1 MCEDRQVTHVQVQE
15 QPLVPPAAAS
25 QLSLAALALRAGD
38 AADVAGGRTDALV
51 FVTAGGGTLELD
63 GAEHALALGS
73 GALVRPDE
81 TARLTAGAG
90 GLGAVVARVA
100 PGEHRHAPMGDRAVA
115 VALEAVE
122 SGPATGSRSFQI
134 LFGPHNGCLF
144 ATLFVGYI
152 PPGAAKLHYHLYD
165 EIVMVVDGDGR
176 LHLGGEQTPLRAGT
190 AFRLRPLERH
200 IVENSSS
207 DRELVVLG
215 VFTPA
220 GSPSA
225 AYLAG

>member
-1 MCEDRQVTHVQVQE
+1 VTHVQVEE
-15 QPLVPPAAAS
+15 QPLVPPAGAS
-25 QLSLAALALRAGD
+25 QLSLSALALGGGD
-38 AADVAGGRTDALV
+38 ATEVAGGRAEALV
-51 FVTAGGGTLELD
+51 FVTEGGGSLELD
-63 GAEHALALGS
+63 GAEHALAHGS

-81 TARLTAGAG
+81 TARLTAGTD
-90 GLGAVVARVA
+90 GLRAVVARVA
-100 PGEHRHAPMGDRAVA
+100 PGEHVHAPMGARAVA

-122 SGPATGSRSFQI
+122 SGAATGSRSFQV

-165 EIVMVVDGDGR
+165 EIVMVVDGEGR
-176 LHLGGEQTPLRAGT
+176 LHVGGEETPLRAGS
-190 AFRLRPLERH
+190 AFRLRPQERH
-200 IVENSSS
+200 IVENASSS
-207 DRELVVLG
+207 RELVVLG

-225 AYLAG
+225 AYLAE